1 MRSTV
6 PTRPSAALLVLP
18 LVGLLLVAC
27 SGTPSSPPGGLAS
40 GGPAGI
46 GSTPP
51 SPAGSRPASPA
62 VVTIQQPAPN
72 AVITGT
78 SIHVVLT
85 LVNATIV
92 PATTT
97 NLRPDQG
104 HLHLYVDGVLVSMNY
119 GLEQDLPVKPGTYSL
134 KAEFV
139 AADHA
144 PFDPR
149 VWSPQIVFTVK

>member
-1 MRSTV
+1 MRFML
-6 PTRPSAALLVLP
+6 PTHRRARLLVLP
-18 LVGLLLVAC
+18 MVALILSAC
-27 SGTPSSPPGGLAS
+27 SSTSGSPPNVLSS
-40 GGPAGI
+40 GGPGSI
-46 GSTPP
+46 GSAPP
-51 SPAGSRPASPA
+51 SPAGSRPSSPA
-62 VVTIQQPAPN
+62 IVTITEPAPN
-72 AVITGT
+72 AVIAGSTA
-78 SIHVVLT
+78 HVVLT
-85 LVNATIV
+85 LANATIV
-92 PATTT
+92 PATST

-119 GLEQDLPVKPGTYSL
+119 GLVQDLPVHPGTYSL